1 MSGAIAVELWFSEP
15 WFEGCWWESD
25 RPQKLRLSVSRF
37 CAKVTSPETFLVE
50 RERVST
56 MAVFVGVER
65 FGEMGGGDRQR
76 APSNIVPE
84 VDGSQ

>member
-1 MSGAIAVELWFSEP
+1 
-15 WFEGCWWESD
+15 
-25 RPQKLRLSVSRF
+25 
-37 CAKVTSPETFLVE
+37 
-50 RERVST
+50 VST